1 MDSETGDVP
10 TKQEKKAQ
18 LDDLIEKKK
27 SEYLRLLHDAKESQ
41 EPESGS
47 AESLNRRKYELAL
60 AYNER
65 GQLLYRMIEF
75 DKAVEDYTE
84 AIRYCDSLAAAYFNR
99 GIVKFRMGYFDVALP
114 DMEKAVSLD
123 PTNKEF
129 QLGLKQ
135 TKEQL

>member
-1 MDSETGDVP
+1 MDSATGDVP
-10 TKQEKKAQ
+10 SKDEKKSQ

-27 SEYLRLLHDAKESQ
+27 SEYLSLLQRSQ
-41 EPESGS
+41 EHDPKS
-47 AESLNRRKYELAL
+47 AEDLNQRKYELAL

-65 GQLLYRMIEF
+65 GQMNYRMIEF

-84 AIRYCDSLAAAYFNR
+84 AVRYCDSLAAAYFNR
-99 GIVKFRMGYFDVALP
+99 GTVKYRMGYFDVALP

-129 QLGLKQ
+129 QLGLKE
-135 TKEQL
+135 TKAQL

>member
-1 MDSETGDVP
+1 MDLATGDVP
-10 TKQEKKAQ
+10 SKHEKKAQ

-27 SEYLRLLHDAKESQ
+27 GEYLRLLQESHEHDPK
-41 EPESGS
+41 S
-47 AESLNRRKYELAL
+47 AHDLNNRKYELAL

-65 GQLLYRMIEF
+65 GQMNYRMIEF

-84 AIRYCDSLAAAYFNR
+84 ALRYCDSLAAAYYNR
-99 GIVKFRMGYFDVALP
+99 GTVKYRMGYFDDALP

-123 PTNKEF
+123 PANKEF
-129 QLGLKQ
+129 QLGLKE